1 MFSLFSKSLPQVT
14 VDQVKNVLDRNEN
27 VKILDVRTPEEYRE
41 GHIKGSILLPFDEV
55 KEKIVQV
62 LPYKAQKIYVHCRSG
77 MRSAKATKEMLKL
90 GYSNVHNMQ
99 GGIIAWQN
107 QGYPVSYK

>member
-1 MFSLFSKSLPQVT
+1 MFSLFSKSLPQIT
-14 VDQVKNVLDRNEN
+14 ADQVKNALDSKEN
-27 VKILDVRTPEEYRE
+27 AKILDVRTPEEYHD
-41 GHIKGSILLPFDEV
+41 GHIKESILLPVDEV
-55 KEKIVQV
+55 KEKVEQ
-62 LPYKAQKIYVHCRSG
+62 LLLDKAQKIYVHCRSG

-107 QGYPVSYK
+107 KGYPVSK